1 MGAGGVELYRPGCRQ
16 REVQAIRLAYL
27 INQHV
32 CPKVLERELELL
44 QTVVDRDLDSDGGIR
59 AGVVADMMAWSR
71 HDGCCCEVARV
82 VRCVVREVHR
92 TGGDVFKLA

>member
-1 MGAGGVELYRPGCRQ
+1 MGADGVELYRPGCRQ

-32 CPKVLERELELL
+32 CPEILERELELL

-71 HDGCCCEVARV
+71 HDGCWM
-82 VRCVVREVHR
+82 
-92 TGGDVFKLA
+92 LL